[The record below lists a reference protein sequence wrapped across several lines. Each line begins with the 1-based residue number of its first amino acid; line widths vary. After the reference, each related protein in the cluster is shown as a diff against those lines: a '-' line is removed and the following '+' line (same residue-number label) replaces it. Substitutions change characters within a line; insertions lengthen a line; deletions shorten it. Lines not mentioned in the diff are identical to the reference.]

1 MKKLQGEVQEMQ
13 PELVAVMRGCI
24 SNSYQI
30 FTPSFLFLPQN
41 PSKTSWDP
49 EDKGEPP
56 HCGKFGAQVIL
67 WLQMKRLALDS
78 NHPAPY
84 GCL

>member
-30 FTPSFLFLPQN
+30 DPVFVNQGSFLYTPGRTGNDKAKFFLFELPFYR
-41 PSKTSWDP
+41 S
-49 EDKGEPP
+49 
-56 HCGKFGAQVIL
+56 
-67 WLQMKRLALDS
+67 LA
-78 NHPAPY
+78 NH
-84 GCL
+84 LL